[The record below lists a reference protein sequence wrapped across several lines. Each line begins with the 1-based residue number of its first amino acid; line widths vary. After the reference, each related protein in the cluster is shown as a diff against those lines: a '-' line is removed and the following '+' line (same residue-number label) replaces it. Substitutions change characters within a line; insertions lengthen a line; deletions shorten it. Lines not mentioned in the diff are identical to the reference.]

1 LKDSLLEIRMIPIGK
16 LLHRICEA
24 IKDTAK
30 DIGKNIEIEIKGAEI
45 KIDKPVLNH
54 YMNQFFI
61 FFVMLLNMEL
71 NFLKKELEKAN
82 NQ

>member
-45 KIDKPVLNH
+45 KIDKPVL
-54 YMNQFFI
+54 
-61 FFVMLLNMEL
+61 
-71 NFLKKELEKAN
+71 
-82 NQ
+82 